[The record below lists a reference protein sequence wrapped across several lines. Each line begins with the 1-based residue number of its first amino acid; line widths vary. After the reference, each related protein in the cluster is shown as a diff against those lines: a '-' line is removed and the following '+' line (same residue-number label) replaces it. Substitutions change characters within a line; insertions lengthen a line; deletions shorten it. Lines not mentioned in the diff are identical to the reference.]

1 MNASEI
7 VPTLLQELVSLRDIC
22 LVIGPNEAVC
32 EAFVD
37 PTTMDFRLDG
47 AFATMENGPWH
58 IHMDMTK
65 VCKVTFE
72 VKPDT
77 PHNSDRLSYSVRFFD
92 AGGTALLRAFFLAMY
107 DDSGNLR
114 PERVQE
120 YEALRARGG
129 NQEVILCGESSH

>member
-7 VPTLLQELVSLRDIC
+7 VPTLLRELVSLRHIC
-22 LVIGPNEAVC
+22 LVIGSNEAVC

-65 VCKVTFE
+65 RSEEHRYHAVNSSATARI
-72 VKPDT
+72 KPSST
-77 PHNSDRLSYSVRFFD
+77 PSPTRVSV
-92 AGGTALLRAFFLAMY
+92 
-107 DDSGNLR
+107 SPN
-114 PERVQE
+114 
-120 YEALRARGG
+120 
-129 NQEVILCGESSH
+129 C